1 MKKIDIRSLLIGAL
15 LGATIVLSIA
25 AATATSTG
33 SRIVCEY
40 RVVTGSVFQQELEK
54 AINSSVAEGWDF
66 VSASGPNE
74 GNWGFAVLKRE
85 KK

>member
-1 MKKIDIRSLLIGAL
+1 MKTIDMRSLLAGTL
-15 LGATIVLSIA
+15 LGASIILTIAS
-25 AATATSTG
+25 ATSIG
-33 SRIVCEY
+33 SRVVWEY
-40 RVVTGSVFQQELEK
+40 KVVSASVFQDELGK
-54 AINSSVAEGWDF
+54 AINSSVADGWAF